1 MTPSPSHPQ
10 ENPPATLGE
19 AHPVSRAPGDPDTS
33 FESQLSNIR
42 HTLRTPL
49 NQIIGYSEMLQEE
62 AGDQGIEAFVPD
74 LQRIHAAG
82 GQLLALINENL
93 ASARVMAG
101 ELDVN
106 RLQRDGRSL
115 LNLVIGYS
123 EMCAEEAQK
132 AGKPRAEEDVGKI
145 RLAASRLLE
154 ILESRE
160 NANLL
165 RACCQAARHSHQTTV
180 IERVQ
185 PPATAAESGPAPA
198 TTLTGRLLVVDD
210 NELNRDMLSRRLERL
225 GHTVLRA
232 ENGRQALD
240 LLRANKV
247 DLILL
252 DLIMP
257 EMDGVETLEKLK
269 ATPALR
275 HTPVIM
281 LSASDEMDR
290 VVRCIEIGADD
301 YLQKPFNP
309 VLLKA
314 RINAGLE
321 KKRMRDQEEA
331 FLEQLQIEREKSEKL
346 LLNILP
352 HSIADRLK
360 QGETTIADSFPDV
373 TVLFADLVEFT
384 NLASRMS
391 HTDLVRLLNEVFSQF
406 DWLTEMHH
414 LEKIK
419 TIGDAYMVV
428 GGLPEAQPNHA
439 MAVAE
444 MALDM
449 QKVVARMSA
458 RGGPQLD
465 IRIGICT
472 GPVVAGIIGSK
483 KFVYDLWGD
492 TVNTASRM
500 ESQGRRGSI
509 HVSETTFLRLR
520 DHYAFEERGQIPI
533 RGKGQM
539 TTYFLSGRK
548 TG

>member
-1 MTPSPSHPQ
+1 MKPDPSPPEEKS
-10 ENPPATLGE
+10 PATPRAAG
-19 AHPVSRAPGDPDTS
+19 PVPRPPGDPDTS
-33 FESQLSNIR
+33 FESQLSNVR
-42 HTLRTPL
+42 HSLRTPL
-49 NQIIGYSEMLQEE
+49 HQIIGYSEMLQEE
-62 AGDQGIEAFVPD
+62 AGDLGIEAFLPD

-82 GQLLALINENL
+82 GQMLALINENL

-101 ELDVN
+101 KLDID

-115 LNLVIGYS
+115 LSLVIGYS
-123 EMCAEEAQK
+123 EMCAEEAHK
-132 AGKPRAEEDVGKI
+132 ADKPRVGEDVGKI

-154 ILESRE
+154 LLESRE

-165 RACCQAARHSHQTTV
+165 RACCQAAWHSHQTTV
-180 IERVQ
+180 IERLQ
-185 PPATAAESGPAPA
+185 PPTTAAEAGAAPA
-198 TTLTGRLLVVDD
+198 TTLTGRLLIVDD

-240 LLRANKV
+240 LLRVNKV

-257 EMDGVETLEKLK
+257 EMDGVETLERLK
-269 ATPALR
+269 AAPALR
-275 HTPVIM
+275 STPVIM

-321 KKRMRDQEEA
+321 KKRLHDQEEA
-331 FLEQLQIEREKSEKL
+331 FLEHLQTEREKSEKL

-352 HSIADRLK
+352 QSIAHRLK

-384 NLASRMS
+384 TLASS
-391 HTDLVRLLNEVFSQF
+391 IPHTDLVRLLNEVFSQF

-428 GGLPEAQPNHA
+428 GGLPEALPNHA
-439 MAVAE
+439 QAIAE

-458 RGGPQLD
+458 RGGPHLD

-500 ESQGRRGSI
+500 ESQGRPGSI

-520 DHYAFEERGQIPI
+520 DHYAFEERGEIQV